1 MALVKP
7 TCIESQHQTRE
18 FLEEVA
24 QCQAE
29 LDEVVNGF
37 EKGDLMR
44 DRVDGAFQ
52 AKLKAIEAQIA
63 DNNNGRQK
71 IRSAIVSCREIAKL
85 SPAMKVSPVIRKEVQ
100 QLKKK
105 MKEEMEQA
113 KILLNCV
120 APPAQTEV

>member
-1 MALVKP
+1 MTCVALVKP
-7 TCIESQHQTRE
+7 TCLESQHQTRD

-37 EKGDLMR
+37 EKGDTMR

-63 DNNNGRQK
+63 DNNNG
-71 IRSAIVSCREIAKL
+71 
-85 SPAMKVSPVIRKEVQ
+85 
-100 QLKKK
+100 
-105 MKEEMEQA
+105 
-113 KILLNCV
+113 
-120 APPAQTEV
+120 